1 LYSNFTL
8 CYIAAIKKS
17 MKRNLPQ
24 TSSFILLAVLFILA
38 GKVSIAQVES
48 KDFKDV
54 TNKWR
59 DIIDTL
65 TKNELVVGKNY
76 LSILPVVGYAPA
88 NGFLVGGAIS
98 FSRLM
103 GKPPTSLSSGML
115 NFQVTSKGQFIV
127 NARSKIYLPGNKW
140 FLQGDWRLMLF
151 TQPTYGLG
159 INNSEFNKTHIY
171 TNNMDQTGDDTL
183 AEPMKFKLV
192 RFYEEGTRRIG
203 DSHIYAGLGLMIDQ
217 HFAVVDERLDTVK
230 ESPTYFITNHYKYS
244 DTNNF
249 NPTQYGTNG
258 IKITLLTD
266 TRDNVSNCYKGY
278 YASISLL
285 NNLKIGNN
293 SQQSMQLLY
302 DARYYLGLSKK
313 TPRHLIAFWSYGSI
327 LLNGNVP
334 YLALPSIGWDT
345 YNRSGRGF
353 IQGRYRGLSMI
364 YNEAEYRFPISKNG
378 LWGGVLYVNATT
390 ASNYTKH
397 LFDKTAFGR
406 GAGVRMQ
413 LDKRARTNLTVD
425 IGLGA
430 DRATAIYFNLQ
441 EAF

>member
-1 LYSNFTL
+1 MKLY
-8 CYIAAIKKS
+8 
-17 MKRNLPQ
+17 RPQ
-24 TSSFILLAVLFILA
+24 NTLFIILAISFMLA
-38 GKVSIAQVES
+38 GKVSIAQVAS

-65 TKNELVVGKNY
+65 TKNDLVVGKSY
-76 LSILPVVGYAPA
+76 LSVLPVVGYAPA
-88 NGFLVGGAIS
+88 NGFLIGGAIS
-98 FSRLM
+98 FSRLF
-103 GKPPTSLSSGML
+103 GHPPTNLSSGML

-140 FLQGDWRLMLF
+140 FLQGDWRLLLF

-159 INNSEFNKTHIY
+159 INNSEFNKTHFY
-171 TNNMDQTGDDTL
+171 TNNMDQITDDSL
-183 AEPMKFKLV
+183 AEPMNFKQV
-192 RFYEEGTRRIG
+192 RFYEEGTRKLG
-203 DSHIYAGLGLMIDQ
+203 NSHYYAGMGIMVDQ
-217 HFAVVDERLDTVK
+217 HFAIGDERLDTVPG
-230 ESPTYFITNHYKYS
+230 SPTYYITNHYKYS

-249 NPTQYGTNG
+249 NPVQYGANG
-258 IKITLLTD
+258 IKFTLLTD
-266 TRDNVSNCYKGY
+266 TRDNISNCYKGY

-285 NNLKIGNN
+285 NNIKIRNN

-313 TPRHLIAFWSYGSI
+313 NPRHVLAFWSWGSI
-327 LLNGNVP
+327 LLNGKVP

-353 IQGRYRGLSMI
+353 IQGRYRGLSMV

-378 LWGGVLYVNATT
+378 FIGGVLYVNATT
-390 ASNYTKH
+390 ASNYSKN

-413 LDKRARTNLTVD
+413 MDKRARTNLCVD